1 MNADNYL
8 CLSVFSYGFIDFFM
22 KTIAN
27 LLISV
32 VIAVWVM
39 AIAIFSVQNATLVS
53 LKFLSFQSIQIPV
66 GLVLAFCVCLGLVGI
81 AVLQPLWGLAD
92 SGRGNSRLDEDAE
105 FFVDDED
112 F

>member
-1 MNADNYL
+1 
-8 CLSVFSYGFIDFFM
+8 M

-32 VIAVWVM
+32 VVAVWIM
-39 AIAIFSVQNATLVS
+39 AIAIISVQNATPVA

-66 GLVLAFCVCLGLVGI
+66 GLVLAFSAAFGVIGI
-81 AVLQPLWGLAD
+81 AVLQPLWGLAG
-92 SGRGNSRLDEDAE
+92 SGDNRLEEDAE